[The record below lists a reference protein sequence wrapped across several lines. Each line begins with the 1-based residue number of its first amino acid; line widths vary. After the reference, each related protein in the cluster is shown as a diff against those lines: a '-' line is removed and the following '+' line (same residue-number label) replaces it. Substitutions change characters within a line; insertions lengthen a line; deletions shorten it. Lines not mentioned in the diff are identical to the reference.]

1 MTTLA
6 LEGRP
11 ADAVADASGLFN
23 MMRNLGGAIGIAMID
38 TILETRPAVHVQQL
52 IARLQAGDPDAA
64 RLVGLSV
71 ERFHNVPIGP
81 VDAATQEF
89 VRPLVERAAAAASF
103 NDAYRLLGIL
113 FIVAVAL
120 LPLLVRAGRD
130 EGAVD

>member
-1 MTTLA
+1 
-6 LEGRP
+6 
-11 ADAVADASGLFN
+11 
-23 MMRNLGGAIGIAMID
+23 
-38 TILETRPAVHVQQL
+38 
-52 IARLQAGDPDAA
+52 LQAGDPDAA

-103 NDAYRLLGIL
+103 NDAYRLLGVL
-113 FIVAVAL
+113 FVVAVVL

-130 EGAVD
+130 EGGAD